1 MVQQLINKGS
11 VLVEEALPY
20 IQKFKN
26 KVFVVK
32 YGGKAMINEELKQ
45 SVTKDIALLKAFGI
59 RPIIVHGGGP
69 AITREMEKAKIE
81 PRFVNGLRVTDK
93 ATIRIVRKVF
103 REINGEIRNHLK
115 SYDIKTRDATGC
127 IRARQRN
134 RDLGLVG
141 DVTGVAT
148 AQLRELLRRDIVPVV
163 SPIGRRG
170 NIFYN
175 INADTAATEL
185 AARLKAEKLT
195 ILTDVDGVIEKG
207 KFMPHLSI
215 SQARKHI
222 RSGVITS
229 GMIPKV
235 EACIRAVNAGCR
247 KAHLINGTTRHSL
260 LFEIFTDKGIG
271 TELVKE

>member
-1 MVQQLINKGS
+1 MVQELINKAS

-20 IQKFKN
+20 IQKFHN
-26 KVFVVK
+26 KIFVVK
-32 YGGKAMINEELKQ
+32 YGGKAMINEELKR
-45 SVTKDIALLKAFGI
+45 SVTKDIALLKTFGV

-69 AITREMEKAKIE
+69 AITREMEKSRIK
-81 PRFVNGLRVTDK
+81 PRFVDGLRVTDD
-93 ATIRIVRKVF
+93 ATLRIVRRVF
-103 REINGEIRNHLK
+103 RQINGEIRDHLN
-115 SYDIKTRDATGC
+115 SYGIKTRDATGC
-127 IRARQRN
+127 IRARR
-134 RDLGLVG
+134 RTPDLGLVG
-141 DVTGVAT
+141 DVTGVAVSE
-148 AQLRELLRRDIVPVV
+148 LRTMLRNDVTPVI
-163 SPIGRRG
+163 SPVGRKG
-170 NIFYN
+170 DVYYN

-207 KFMPHLSI
+207 KFVPHLSI

-235 EACIRAVNAGCR
+235 EACIRAVTAGCR
-247 KAHLINGTTRHSL
+247 KAHLINGTTRHAL
-260 LFEIFTDKGIG
+260 LFEIFTEKGIG